1 LATELIHAGDLT
13 RLGSLEEVQDG
24 LTWLAALPH
33 RHKSAFAQSPTQ
45 PKLSSRG
52 AEATLT

>member
-52 AEATLT
+52 AEATLP